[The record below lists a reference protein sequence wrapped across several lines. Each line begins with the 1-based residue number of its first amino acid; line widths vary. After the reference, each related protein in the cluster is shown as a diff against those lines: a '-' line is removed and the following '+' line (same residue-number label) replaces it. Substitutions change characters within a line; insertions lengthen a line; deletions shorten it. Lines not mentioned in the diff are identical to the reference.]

1 VVGTPGGIVGPACP
15 DAEDDGLAAAVQP
28 GTERMRGQHPDLSLA
43 ARHGMTAQDLPGGA
57 LGKEVGGQLVATKL
71 VRVAE
76 LDEPVGIT

>member
-1 VVGTPGGIVGPACP
+1 
-15 DAEDDGLAAAVQP
+15 
-28 GTERMRGQHPDLSLA
+28 MRGQHPDLSLA
-43 ARHGMTAQDLPGGA
+43 ARHGMTAKDLPGGA